1 MTDRPN
7 ITQAMIDAYDA
18 FTHTHLD
25 RRALMARLTA
35 LAGSATAASAALSV
49 IAGNAAHAAIV
60 AENDERLLTSTL
72 GWLDSAGEPMTGYL
86 VRPKGVT
93 RKLPVVLVV
102 HENRGLTPHIRDVA
116 RRAALDTG
124 FIALAPDWLSPQGG
138 TPTDEDKARQMIGA
152 LDRAKAVAD
161 GVAAI
166 DHVRDFQPANGKVG
180 VTGFCWGGGMTNAL
194 AVAAGK
200 RLRAAAPFYGPA
212 PADPTKVPDIK
223 AELLIHL
230 AGTDERINAAYPAYR
245 AALDAAKIRY
255 TLHDYPGMQHAF
267 HNDTSAARYDKAA
280 AELAWSRTVE
290 FFKRTLR

>member
-1 MTDRPN
+1 MTTPK

-25 RRALMARLTA
+25 RRALMLRLTA
-35 LAGSATAASAALSV
+35 LAGSAAAAAALLPLIEGSAAK
-49 IAGNAAHAAIV
+49 AATV
-60 AENDERLLTSTL
+60 AEDDGRLLTSTL
-72 GWLDSAGEPMTGYL
+72 GWLDSAGNPMTGYL
-86 VRPKGVT
+86 VRPTGVT
-93 RKLPVVLVV
+93 KKLPVVIVI

-116 RRAALDTG
+116 RRASLDTG

-138 TPTDEDKARQMIGA
+138 TPVEEDKARTMIGA

-161 GVAAI
+161 GVTAI
-166 DHVRDFQPANGKVG
+166 AHMRDYQPASGKVG
-180 VTGFCWGGGMTNAL
+180 AVGFCWGGGMANAL

-200 RLRAAAPFYGPA
+200 QLRAAVPFYGPA
-212 PADPTKVPDIK
+212 PADLSKVPEIK

-230 AGTDERINAAYPAYR
+230 AGTDDRINAAYPAYR
-245 AALDAAKIRY
+245 AALEAAKVRH
-255 TLHDYPGMQHAF
+255 TLHDYPGTQHAF

-280 AELAWSRTVE
+280 ADLAWSRTVE